1 MRVRRGVELSGIRG
15 FVSERLNVD
24 AGDVAHVARSASGFA
39 GPFTGGGCGEVLA
52 G

>member
-24 AGDVAHVARSASGFA
+24 AGDVAHVAWTATGLS
-39 GPFTGGGCGEVLA
+39 GPFTGGGRGEVLA